1 MEHNKNN
8 PQWVYRTNEIEYAF
22 LGENKHPIITRD
34 THSCFSYLKRQI
46 SNYPEIHFVRYY
58 FKQRVSDEIASHF
71 FRKIRHWWFLG
82 TPKFFLESPKKMVRR
97 GWVTLN
103 VKQNSYFRIFATL
116 TLIRYVEE
124 FPFLIH
130 EVFKTLSDE
139 SLLKE
144 FIVAH
149 KKTYSVFKI
158 PQKSF
163 RQPISVDCGHGFFSP
178 YYLEERTKRFGKPL
192 EEDTP
197 EIITEPKDD
206 YWSLNGVF
214 MKWPNFP
221 F

>member
-1 MEHNKNN
+1 
-8 PQWVYRTNEIEYAF
+8 
-22 LGENKHPIITRD
+22 
-34 THSCFSYLKRQI
+34 
-46 SNYPEIHFVRYY
+46 
-58 FKQRVSDEIASHF
+58 
-71 FRKIRHWWFLG
+71 
-82 TPKFFLESPKKMVRR
+82 MVRR

-144 FIVAH
+144 FILAH
-149 KKTYSVFKI
+149 KKTYSPFKI
-158 PQKSF
+158 PQESF
-163 RQPISVDCGHGFFSP
+163 QPPISVDCGHGFFSP
-178 YYLEERTKRFGKPL
+178 DHLEKRTEKFGKPL
-192 EEDTP
+192 EKDTP
-197 EIITEPKDD
+197 EIITEPDANSNN